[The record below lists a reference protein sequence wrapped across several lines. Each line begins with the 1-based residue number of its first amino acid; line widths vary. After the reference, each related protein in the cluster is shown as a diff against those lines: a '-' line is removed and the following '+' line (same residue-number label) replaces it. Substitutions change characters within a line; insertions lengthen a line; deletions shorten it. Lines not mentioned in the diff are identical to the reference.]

1 MQNTQQRQID
11 TMCIDAMP
19 AAQAVE
25 ALIFD
30 YGRLVFQ
37 VIYGLTGE
45 WHESQDLTQDTFL
58 RALRAIDAARRA
70 SGAHFHAKAWLLQIA
85 VNTVRMQ
92 RRRRSIIHIVPFS
105 SLHEEQPEEHK
116 NEFVGE
122 RLPPIQ
128 PAGYGTQVE
137 QDPAD
142 VIVERDAIG
151 RTIAQLPETLRL
163 CLLLSV
169 VGGLSSREIARS
181 LDLSEV
187 AVRQRLSRAKK
198 LFQQLY
204 LQGSGETLIERSTVT
219 SQVETRGQPVT
230 VTATSL
236 QARSTLPL

>member
-1 MQNTQQRQID
+1 MHID
-11 TMCIDAMP
+11 SMP

-25 ALIFD
+25 ALISD

-92 RRRRSIIHIVPFS
+92 RRRSSIIHIVPFS
-105 SLHEEQPEEHK
+105 SLHEEQPEEHE

-122 RLPPIQ
+122 RLAPVQ
-128 PAGYGTQVE
+128 PAGYGTQVG

-142 VIVERDAIG
+142 VIAERDAVR
-151 RTIAQLPETLRL
+151 RTIAQLPEALRL

-169 VGGLSSREIARS
+169 VAGLSSREIARS

-187 AVRQRLSRAKK
+187 AVRQRLSRARK

-204 LQGSGETLIERSTVT
+204 LQESGETLIERSTMT
-219 SQVETRGQPVT
+219 SQVEAQGQPVT
-230 VTATSL
+230 VTARSP
-236 QARSTLPL
+236 QAKATLPL

>member
-1 MQNTQQRQID
+1 MQNTQQGQID
-11 TMCIDAMP
+11 TMCIDSMP

-58 RALRAIDAARRA
+58 RALQAIDAARRA

-105 SLHEEQPEEHK
+105 SLHEEQPEEH
-116 NEFVGE
+116 EFVGE
-122 RLPPIQ
+122 RLAPIQ

-137 QDPAD
+137 QDPAE
-142 VIVERDAIG
+142 VIAERDAIG
-151 RTIAQLPETLRL
+151 RTIAQLPETLRI

-181 LDLSEV
+181 LDLSEI

-204 LQGSGETLIERSTVT
+204 LQGSGETLIERSTMT
-219 SQVETRGQPVT
+219 SQVEVRGQPVT
-230 VTATSL
+230 VNAASL
-236 QARSTLPL
+236 QAGATQPL